1 MNGTG
6 ETLGYRVMNQKL
18 RMEHDIKVPQDLVYT
33 AMQKLDDNGSKSKP
47 IGVNFTSKGFLE
59 PIL

>member
-1 MNGTG
+1 MNETG

-33 AMQKLDDNGSKSKP
+33 AMQKLDDNGYKSKP
-47 IGVNFTSKGFLE
+47 IGVNH
-59 PIL
+59 